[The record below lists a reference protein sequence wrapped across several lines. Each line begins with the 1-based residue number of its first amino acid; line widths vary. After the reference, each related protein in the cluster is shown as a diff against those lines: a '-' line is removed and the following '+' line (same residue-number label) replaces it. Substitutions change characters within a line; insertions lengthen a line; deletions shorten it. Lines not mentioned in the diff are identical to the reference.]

1 MPINFDRFLSCAA
14 AAAVCCA
21 PAVTHAQITEAPFPT
36 SILTAHL
43 LHMGPSLNQYQ
54 QTWGAFPQFN
64 FGMGDAGNGLAG
76 NVLHGYTGGL
86 LTNITINVNE
96 FRNTP
101 PAHNYN
107 DPFARIYG
115 QVLLTPAVNTAYTVG
130 GSIDM
135 VLSGSAASSSSTSG
149 SVWLEQVGGPV
160 LASYG
165 GSMFRNANVSTVGSI
180 YDSAAPLSGSGTGTL
195 QAGVTYRFNWDISVG
210 SLYNGDSSLYAN
222 VFALNGQQSISISFA
237 PTPGA
242 AAALALGGL
251 AAGSRRRRNR

>member
-1 MPINFDRFLSCAA
+1 MPIHFNRFVSCAA
-14 AAAVCCA
+14 AAAVFCA
-21 PAVTHAQITEAPFPT
+21 PVVTHAQITEAPFPT

-54 QTWGAFPQFN
+54 QTWGVFPQFN
-64 FGMGDAGNGLAG
+64 FGMGDAGNGVAG
-76 NVLHGYTGGL
+76 NVLHAYSGGL

-96 FRNTP
+96 LRNTP
-101 PAHNYN
+101 SAPYNYN

-115 QVLLTPAVNTAYTVG
+115 QVLLTPVVNTAYTVG

-160 LASYG
+160 LASFG
-165 GSMFRNANVSTVGSI
+165 NSMFRNTNVSTVGSI

-195 QAGVTYRFNWDISVG
+195 LAGVTYRFGWDVSLG

-222 VFALNGQQSISISFA
+222 IFALNGQQSISISFA
-237 PTPGA
+237 PTPGSG
-242 AAALALGGL
+242 AALALGGL
-251 AAGSRRRRNR
+251 AVARRRRRR